1 MLSNIYRDFTD
12 FDIFRFTKNKT
23 LSYKNKA
30 FLHEIK
36 KLLYI
41 KGSKGS
47 NT

>member
-1 MLSNIYRDFTD
+1 MLSNIYRDVTD
-12 FDIFRFTKNKT
+12 FDIFRFTKNKN
-23 LSYKNKA
+23 LILWNKA
-30 FLHEIK
+30 FLHQIK